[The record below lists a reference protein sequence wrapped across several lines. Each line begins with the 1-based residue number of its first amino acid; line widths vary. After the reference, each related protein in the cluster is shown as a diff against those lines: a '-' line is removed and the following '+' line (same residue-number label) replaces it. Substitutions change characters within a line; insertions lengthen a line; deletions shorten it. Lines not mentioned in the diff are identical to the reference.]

1 MYLTLAEAKSYLGIA
16 ASSNDDALLTV
27 LIEAATA
34 AIERHCDRCF
44 AAPSDSTRQFEAV
57 QHASRTL
64 LYLDSDLLQITSIH
78 NGDGAVPLS
87 DVLLLPD
94 VPPHLALLLR
104 PEAGY
109 CWEGTITIT
118 GRWAYS
124 AVPPAPIVQAT
135 REYVAY
141 LYRGYDQQA
150 HPDHAE
156 LRLPGHICDLLTS
169 YRRLR

>member
-34 AIERHCDRCF
+34 AIERYCDRCF
-44 AAPSDSTRQFEAV
+44 AAPAARTRQFEAAL
-57 QHASRTL
+57 HASRTL
-64 LYLDSDLLQITSIH
+64 LYLDSDLWQISSIS
-78 NGDGAVPLS
+78 NGDGAVLLS
-87 DVLLLPD
+87 DVLTLPD
-94 VPPHLALLLR
+94 QPPYLALLLR

-109 CWEGTITIT
+109 CWQGTIAIT
-118 GRWAYS
+118 GYWAYS
-124 AVPPAPIVQAT
+124 AVPPAPVVQAT

-150 HPDHAE
+150 HPDHAD
-156 LRLPGHICDLLTS
+156 LRLPEHIRDLLAS